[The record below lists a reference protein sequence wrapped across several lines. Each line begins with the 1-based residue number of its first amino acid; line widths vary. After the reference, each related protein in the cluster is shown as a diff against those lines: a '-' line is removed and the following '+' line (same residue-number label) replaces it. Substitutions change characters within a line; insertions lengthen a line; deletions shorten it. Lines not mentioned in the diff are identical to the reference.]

1 MNITSTTIKTYAA
14 NDPWPKY
21 MYRAT
26 CGECG
31 AVVAES
37 NLSMARAMG
46 EAQSHT
52 C

>member
-1 MNITSTTIKTYAA
+1 MNITSTTVKTYAV

-21 MYRAT
+21 TYRAS
-26 CGECG
+26 CVDCG

-37 NLSMARAMG
+37 VKSMASAMH
-46 EAQSHT
+46 EAQSHQ